1 MAENEKDVQVTENA
15 PERSPKKK
23 DVKSADKKPNVFVR
37 FGRKM
42 SKVWRDYTS
51 ELRKVVWMSR
61 KDVKKSTLLVCVTV
75 AAIGIA
81 IGIVDF
87 VFSEVIG
94 GVAGLIG

>member
-1 MAENEKDVQVTENA
+1 MAENDKDVQVTESA
-15 PERSPKKK
+15 PERTSKKK
-23 DVKSADKKPNVFVR
+23 DMKSADAKPSFFVR
-37 FGRKM
+37 IGRKM
-42 SKVWRDYTS
+42 GKVWRDYTS

-61 KDVKKSTLLVCVTV
+61 KDVKKSTLLVCVSV
-75 AAIGIA
+75 VAIGVA